1 MTQQLRRPLAD
12 LVADL
17 GPISPE
23 LCLIDPELAAAA
35 RALLPGPILGPWEIE
50 EELTLGKPIPEV
62 LSPGMKPPSRRRSR
76 ARAIPRVLAIA
87 ATLAALVVVVPSAA
101 VHGAIPARVLSKPSD
116 KAAVGTTADG
126 KPVLVVPDVCR
137 LVYVFAKSMLQD
149 AGFAWRVQGQVGG
162 YAANRVLRQ
171 SPSPGTLVVD
181 TGAPT
186 VTLELAP
193 NPGFP
198 ERGSPDQQAPY
209 PGTTVQVWSP
219 AGEVP
224 AHSSGVLNG
233 CERN

>member
-1 MTQQLRRPLAD
+1 MTQPLRRAL
-12 LVADL
+12 ADL

-50 EELTLGKPIPEV
+50 EEELPLRPPIPEV

-76 ARAIPRVLAIA
+76 VRAIPRVLAVA

-101 VHGAIPARVLSKPSD
+101 VHGAIPARTLSKPSD

-149 AGFAWRVQGQVGG
+149 GGFAWRVQGEVGG

-181 TGAPT
+181 TGAPV

-198 ERGSPDQQAPY
+198 ERGTPDQQSPY
-209 PGTTVQVWSP
+209 PGTTAQVWSP

-224 AHSSGVLNG
+224 QHSSGVLNG
-233 CERN
+233 CERG